1 MDHVLPQELMDE
13 VEAAAR
19 KKAGLSMRG
28 MLLKGFPSG
37 CRP

>member
-28 MLLKGFPSG
+28 MLLKGFVSG